1 MPTPEQDLH
10 FLEVAI
16 PELKDYLLSDI
27 LFWPLGAKQP
37 RLTIGG
43 LLLAQRR
50 LRAQHLGVQF
60 HPKIAAL
67 REKWHAAWERKA
79 AKEVNARLDLWR
91 NYLNDYRS
99 NPESHAINYR
109 HEVRWRVMLELLLTD
124 ISADLIE
131 LTTVDELLKGK
142 LVPDKFIWKANLE
155 NQFSQDQY
163 WFLYGFLPD

>member
-109 HEVRWRVMLELLLTD
+109 QIGRAHV
-124 ISADLIE
+124 
-131 LTTVDELLKGK
+131 
-142 LVPDKFIWKANLE
+142 
-155 NQFSQDQY
+155 
-163 WFLYGFLPD
+163 